1 MDAKIDQPSPERDTL
16 DDAARSY
23 IQGRVKEGASRKAIV
38 QELIQR
44 GYNKTLAETMVDRAS
59 WGPVASVRR
68 SGLLLLIAG
77 IIVVIVSLGLT
88 IGSYLSAVEQGG
100 TYFVCCG
107 LILFGLYLTIRGA
120 TQLVKGREAK

>member
-1 MDAKIDQPSPERDTL
+1 MEVKINQPLFEPDAL

-38 QELIQR
+38 QELTQR

-59 WGPVASVRR
+59 RGPVASVRR

-77 IIVVIVSLGLT
+77 IIITVISLGLT
-88 IGSYLSAVEQGG
+88 VGSYLSAVEQGG
-100 TYFVCCG
+100 TYVVCCG
-107 LILFGLYLTIRGA
+107 LTLFGLYLTIRGI
-120 TQLVKGREAK
+120 TQLVKGREVK